1 MRFVTALAV
10 AGVLAGATGAAA
22 QSDESRFFLSVSGA
36 FEPGSQTYQ
45 DDSTFSLYDETG
57 KIGVGSESSS
67 GAVLDF
73 GVGARVAGN
82 FLVGASFHR
91 TSSVADA
98 TVTGQ
103 APHPIFFD
111 RPRNFSATVA
121 DLKRS
126 EQALHLSVGYRI
138 PLGDKLDLQILAGP
152 SQFRFSQEVVTL
164 PAPPKSPVTE
174 TATLTTVTAN
184 LETARRKKNAW
195 GGHVGGDLSYAFYQ
209 NDTTSFRLGAYVRYA
224 EAASDFQVVNN
235 TVSTKVGG
243 IQFGGGLRVRF

>member
-10 AGVLAGATGAAA
+10 AGVLASATGAAA
-22 QSDESRFFLSVSGA
+22 QSDESRFFLSVNGA

-45 DDSTFSLYDETG
+45 DDSTFTLYEETG
-57 KIGVGSESSS
+57 KIGIASESSS

-73 GVGARVAGN
+73 GVGARVTGN
-82 FLVGASFHR
+82 FLVAASFHR
-91 TSSVADA
+91 TSSLAEA

-103 APHPIFFD
+103 APHPVFFD
-111 RPRNFSATVA
+111 RPRSFSTTVA

-126 EQALHLSVGYRI
+126 EQGLHLSLGYRI

-152 SQFRFSQEVVTL
+152 SQFRFSQEVATL
-164 PAPPKSPVTE
+164 PAAPRLAVTE
-174 TATLTTVTAN
+174 GAGNTTVTAN
-184 LETARRKKNAW
+184 LETVRRKKNAW

-235 TVSTKVGG
+235 TVNTKIGG
-243 IQFGGGLRVRF
+243 IQFGGGLRIRF

>member
-10 AGVLAGATGAAA
+10 AGVLAGVTGAAA
-22 QSDESRFFLSVSGA
+22 QTDESRFYLSVNGA

-45 DDSTFSLYDETG
+45 DDGTFSLYDETG
-57 KIGVGSESSS
+57 RLSVGSEFSS

-91 TSSVADA
+91 TSSLAEA
-98 TVTGQ
+98 TVSGQ

-111 RPRNFSATVA
+111 RPRSFSTTVA

-138 PLGDKLDLQILAGP
+138 PMGEKLDLQITAGP
-152 SQFRFSQEVVTL
+152 SQFRFSQEVVGG
-164 PAPPKSPVTE
+164 VTITE
-174 TATLTTVTAN
+174 QGGTFAAVNTTYSN
-184 LETARRKKNAW
+184 ERRKKNAW
-195 GGHVGGDLSYAFYQ
+195 GGHVGGDLSYAVYQ

-224 EAASDFQVVNN
+224 GASSEFEVVSN
-235 TVSTKVGG
+235 TVSTKLGG
-243 IQFGGGLRVRF
+243 VQFGGGLRVRF

>member
-10 AGVLAGATGAAA
+10 AGVLAGATSAAA

-45 DDSTFSLYDETG
+45 DDSTFTLYEETG
-57 KIGVGSESSS
+57 KIGVGSDSSS

-82 FLVGASFHR
+82 FLVAASFHR
-91 TSSVADA
+91 TSSLSEA

-111 RPRNFSATVA
+111 RPRTFSATVP
-121 DLKRS
+121 DMKRT
-126 EQALHLSVGYRI
+126 EQGLHLSLGYRI
-138 PLGDKLDLQILAGP
+138 PLGDKLDLQVTAGP

-164 PAPPKSPVTE
+164 PAAPRLAVTE
-174 TATLTTVTAN
+174 TSNLATVTPN
-184 LETARRKKNAW
+184 LETVRRKKNAW
-195 GGHVGGDLSYAFYQ
+195 GGHVGGDLSYAVYQ

-235 TVSTKVGG
+235 TVSTKIGG